1 MPRWARWTKES
12 LPTEFVSTII
22 TALGMWPTTVGAIQF
37 KAAPSQREADCHGF
51 DVMAEDASLTHC
63 I

>member
-37 KAAPSQREADCHGF
+37 KATPSQREADCHGF
-51 DVMAEDASLTHC
+51 DVKA
-63 I
+63 